1 MVCYV
6 SRVIFRRERRMV
18 WLERSWYDFG
28 QCERSRVSEGGFDA
42 SRAQK
47 PNWTNFSRATP
58 KSNWSNISRA
68 AKPNYTNISRVTKP
82 YHLCMSRVT
91 KSYHL
96 CMSRVTKPYYLNTS
110 RVTKSYHLCMSRVTK
125 PYYLNTSRVTK
136 PYHLCISWVAHQAIP
151 MSLEYQ
157 NLTFQIITSDMITP
171 KTRTP
176 GGVGTLRHVTMLLGA
191 RSNTTLLILSVKGWG
206 GTPQIRY
213 HFFAKNFVRKGGGGY
228 PPYP

>member
-110 RVTKSYHLCMSRVTK
+110 RVTK
-125 PYYLNTSRVTK
+125 

-213 HFFAKNFVRKGGGGY
+213 HFFAKNFVHKGGGY

>member
-110 RVTKSYHLCMSRVTK
+110 RVTK
-125 PYYLNTSRVTK
+125 
-136 PYHLCISWVAHQAIP
+136 PYHLCISWVA
-151 MSLEYQ
+151 
-157 NLTFQIITSDMITP
+157 NCWTKWQIILHALTKPWSLWVSVSSFEPSFNIDWCFCPLNLKISNCL
-171 KTRTP
+171 
-176 GGVGTLRHVTMLLGA
+176 LRSLL
-191 RSNTTLLILSVKGWG
+191 
-206 GTPQIRY
+206 
-213 HFFAKNFVRKGGGGY
+213 
-228 PPYP
+228 

>member
-96 CMSRVTKPYYLNTS
+96 S
-110 RVTKSYHLCMSRVTK
+110 MSRVTK

-157 NLTFQIITSDMITP
+157 NLIFQIITSDMITP

-213 HFFAKNFVRKGGGGY
+213 HLFAKNFVRKGGGGT
-228 PPYP
+228 PHIRNLFFLTKNRCFLGKKHHF